1 MRYINDYH
9 EGDTCQGV
17 YLCKSKLVLTA
28 KTGKTYYSLTLQD
41 KTGTMDA
48 KVFNINYGIDEF
60 DSMDYIE
67 VTGEVASFQGNAQWK
82 LTRIRK
88 CSEGEYNLDDYMMTS
103 KYDREEMYSELM
115 TILGTVSNE
124 YLKEL
129 IEKYF
134 VKDSAFVKQFKNH
147 TAAKSVHHGFM
158 GGLLEH
164 TLGVVRMCDFL
175 AGHYPVLDREL
186 LLTAAVFHDV
196 GKMQELS
203 DFPASDYTDDGQL
216 LGHIFIGAE
225 MLGTAIRDIP
235 GFPAKL
241 ASELRHCILAHHGE
255 LEFGSPKKPALVEA
269 LALNMADNTDAKL
282 QIFTEVFD
290 TAGKNMDWLGFN
302 RMVDSNIRQT
312 HGTNA
317 R

>member
-1 MRYINDYH
+1 
-9 EGDTCQGV
+9 
-17 YLCKSKLVLTA
+17 
-28 KTGKTYYSLTLQD
+28 
-41 KTGTMDA
+41 
-48 KVFNINYGIDEF
+48 
-60 DSMDYIE
+60 
-67 VTGEVASFQGNAQWK
+67 
-82 LTRIRK
+82 
-88 CSEGEYNLDDYMMTS
+88 MMTS

-175 AGHYPVLDREL
+175 AGYYPVLDREL